1 MKATFKILSKCIL
14 IIGFLFITPFFSG
27 LLEIFGKD
35 TFIASFVYQQKTINE
50 KISIKNKLNVLSFNS
65 NITIPKATIK
75 TEITTQDIPVVPQ
88 TPSTN
93 KKIYIYNTHQSE
105 SYNEQETVMDAA
117 VILGNQL
124 KEKGIEV
131 VLETNDFKAFGSQ
144 YGYNYNDSYTIS
156 RKFINDALVNYGG
169 FDLIIDL
176 HRDAIPREAC
186 FTTINNKNYAKT
198 MSVVGG
204 LSKNAGAVNK
214 ISSTLTDIMNQKCN
228 GIMKPVLEREAYY
241 NQQMNDRMILIELGG
256 DLNTFEE
263 VKNSIEYLSS
273 SIAELVGR

>member
-1 MKATFKILSKCIL
+1 
-14 IIGFLFITPFFSG
+14 
-27 LLEIFGKD
+27 
-35 TFIASFVYQQKTINE
+35 
-50 KISIKNKLNVLSFNS
+50 
-65 NITIPKATIK
+65 
-75 TEITTQDIPVVPQ
+75 
-88 TPSTN
+88 
-93 KKIYIYNTHQSE
+93 
-105 SYNEQETVMDAA
+105 
-117 VILGNQL
+117 
-124 KEKGIEV
+124 
-131 VLETNDFKAFGSQ
+131 

-204 LSKNAGAVNK
+204 LSKNAEAVNK